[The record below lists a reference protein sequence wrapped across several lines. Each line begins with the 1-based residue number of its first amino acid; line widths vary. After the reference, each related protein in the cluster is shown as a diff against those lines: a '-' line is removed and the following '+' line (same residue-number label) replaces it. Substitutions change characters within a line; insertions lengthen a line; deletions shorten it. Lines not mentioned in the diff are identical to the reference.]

1 MLAAT
6 SLGWLGWTAE
16 PESWVAFATLLAME
30 IVLGVDN
37 VVFISILADKLPPKQ
52 RQRARTLGLALA
64 MGTRVALLFSMS
76 WIIHFT
82 APLFS
87 LLGHTVSGRDLLLL
101 AGGLF
106 LLGKSTLE
114 IHYKL
119 EAGKADGRSAPI
131 ATSFAGVIV
140 QILLLDIVFS
150 FDSVITAVGMV
161 DQLAIMVAAV
171 VLATIVMMVFAAAI
185 SSFVERHPTFKM
197 LALGFLLL
205 VGVMLIAERLHQHVP
220 KGYIYFA
227 MAFAVFIE
235 LLNMRMRAKPVTG
248 SLSGRQHRK
257 GKGRHW

>member
-6 SLGWLGWTAE
+6 PFAWFHWTAE

-37 VVFISILADKLPPKQ
+37 VVFIAIIADKLPAKQ
-52 RQRARTLGLALA
+52 QPRARTLGLALA
-64 MGTRVALLFSMS
+64 MVTRIALLFSVS
-76 WIIHFT
+76 WIIHLT

-87 LLGHTVSGRDLLLL
+87 LFGHTVSGRDLLLL
-101 AGGLF
+101 LGGLF

-114 IHYKL
+114 IHRKL
-119 EAGKADGRSAPI
+119 EAGEAEGGSSPI
-131 ATSFAGVIV
+131 ATSFTGVIM
-140 QILLLDIVFS
+140 QILLLDVVFS

-161 DQLAIMVAAV
+161 DEITIMVAAV

-185 SSFVERHPTFKM
+185 SSFVQRHPTFKM

-205 VGVMLIAERLHQHVP
+205 VGVALIAEGLHQHVP

-235 LLNMRMRAKPVTG
+235 LLNIRMRSKPVTR
-248 SLSGRQHRK
+248 SLVGRRQHTSEK
-257 GKGRHW
+257 DDS

>member
-6 SLGWLGWTAE
+6 PFGWLDWTTE
-16 PESWVAFATLLAME
+16 PESWVAFATLLAIE

-37 VVFISILADKLPPKQ
+37 VVFISIVADKLPSKQ
-52 RQRARTLGLALA
+52 QQRARTLGLALA
-64 MGTRVALLFSMS
+64 MGTRIALLFSMS
-76 WIIHFT
+76 WIIHLT

-87 LLGHTVSGRDLLLL
+87 LLDHAVSGRDLLLL
-101 AGGLF
+101 TGGLF

-114 IHYKL
+114 IHHKL
-119 EAGKADGRSAPI
+119 EAGKANGGSGQI
-131 ATSFAGVIV
+131 ATSFAGVII

-150 FDSVITAVGMV
+150 LDSVITAVGMV
-161 DQLAIMVAAV
+161 DQITIMVAAV
-171 VLATIVMMVFAAAI
+171 ILATIIMIVFAAAI

-205 VGVMLIAERLHQHVP
+205 VGVMLIAEGLHQHVP

-235 LLNMRMRAKPVTG
+235 LLNMRMRPKLITG
-248 SLSGRQHRK
+248 PMNGRQNTN
-257 GKGRHW
+257 GKAKD

>member
-1 MLAAT
+1 MLET
-6 SLGWLGWTAE
+6 TLFGWFHWIAE
-16 PESWVAFATLLAME
+16 PESWVAFATLLAIE

-37 VVFISILADKLPPKQ
+37 VVFITILADKLPSQ
-52 RQRARTLGLALA
+52 QQQRARTMGLALA
-64 MGTRVALLFSMS
+64 MGTRIALLFSVS
-76 WIIHFT
+76 WIVHLT

-87 LLGHTVSGRDLLLL
+87 LFGHTVSGRDLLLL
-101 AGGLF
+101 LGGLF

-114 IHYKL
+114 IHRKL
-119 EAGKADGRSAPI
+119 EAREAHRSAPP

-161 DQLAIMVAAV
+161 DQLAIMIAAV
-171 VLATIVMMVFAAAI
+171 VLATIVMIVFAAVI

-205 VGVMLIAERLHQHVP
+205 VGVMLIAEGLHQHVP

-235 LLNMRMRAKPVTG
+235 LLNIRMRAKPATD
-248 SLSGRQHRK
+248 R
-257 GKGRHW
+257 

>member
-6 SLGWLGWTAE
+6 PLGWFGWIAE
-16 PESWVAFATLLAME
+16 PESWVAFATLLGME

-37 VVFISILADKLPPKQ
+37 VVFISILADKLPSNQQP
-52 RQRARTLGLALA
+52 RARTLGLALA
-64 MGTRVALLFSMS
+64 MGTRVALLFSVS
-76 WIIHFT
+76 WIIHLT

-87 LLGHTVSGRDLLLL
+87 LFGHAVSGRDLLLL

-114 IHYKL
+114 IHRKL
-119 EAGKADGRSAPI
+119 EAGEPKDGSPPI
-131 ATSFAGVIV
+131 ATSFGGVVI

-150 FDSVITAVGMV
+150 LDSVITAVGMV

-171 VLATIVMMVFAAAI
+171 VLATIVMMVFAAVI

-197 LALGFLLL
+197 LALSFLLL
-205 VGVMLIAERLHQHVP
+205 VGVMLIAEGLHQHVP

-227 MAFAVFIE
+227 MAFAVFVE
-235 LLNMRMRAKPVTG
+235 LLNMRTRPKTGTG
-248 SLSGRQHRK
+248 SISGRQHTGAK
-257 GKGRHW
+257 TDH

>member
-1 MLAAT
+1 
-6 SLGWLGWTAE
+6 
-16 PESWVAFATLLAME
+16 
-30 IVLGVDN
+30 
-37 VVFISILADKLPPKQ
+37 
-52 RQRARTLGLALA
+52 

-76 WIIHFT
+76 WIIHFA

-87 LLGHTVSGRDLLLL
+87 LLGRTVSGRDLLLL

-106 LLGKSTLE
+106 LLAKSTLE
-114 IHYKL
+114 IHHKV
-119 EAGKADGRSAPI
+119 EAGKANGRSAPI

-161 DQLAIMVAAV
+161 DQLTIMVAAV
-171 VLATIVMMVFAAAI
+171 VLATIVMMVFAAVI
-185 SSFVERHPTFKM
+185 SSFVERHPAFKM

-205 VGVMLIAERLHQHVP
+205 VGVMLIADGLHHHVP

-248 SLSGRQHRK
+248 PLSGRQHTK
-257 GKGRHW
+257 GKGRHG

>member
-1 MLAAT
+1 MLAAS
-6 SLGWLGWTAE
+6 SLGWLDWTAG

-37 VVFISILADKLPPKQ
+37 VVFISILAGKLPPKQ

-64 MGTRVALLFSMS
+64 MATRVALLFSTS
-76 WIIHFT
+76 WIIRFT

-87 LLGHTVSGRDLLLL
+87 VLGHTVSGRDLLLL

-114 IHYKL
+114 IHHKL

-161 DQLAIMVAAV
+161 DQLTIMVAAV
-171 VLATIVMMVFAAAI
+171 ILATIVMMVFAAVI

-205 VGVMLIAERLHQHVP
+205 VGVMLIAEGLHQHVP

-235 LLNMRMRAKPVTG
+235 LLNMRMRAKTVTG
-248 SLSGRQHRK
+248 SLRGRQHTK